1 MREVYMDNVAA
12 RPVLPEAVEA
22 MSRYFSEDF
31 GNPQSLHLYGEKPAL
46 ALREARERVAS
57 LVGART
63 EEIYL
68 TSSGSESNNMAIKG
82 LALANQAKGRHI
94 VVSAIEHQS
103 VLHSCKYLEKLGF
116 ETSEVPV
123 DPTGLIHP
131 EDLEKALR
139 KDTVVVSL
147 MSANNE
153 VGTVQ
158 DLKELSRVA
167 RTTGAVLHTDAVATV
182 GAVRTSVEELGVDAL
197 SLAAQ
202 TFYGP
207 KGAAALYVKKG
218 TRIVPFMDG
227 GIQEEGRRAGTENV
241 PAIVGMGAAARVA
254 SEHMEEWSAK
264 MAPLR
269 DRLIEGLLKMD
280 HVRLTG
286 HQTQRLPGTVSV
298 CIEYIEGES
307 MLLMMSQQGVAASS
321 GSACTSRALK
331 ASHVLL
337 AMGIPHEVAH
347 GSLLFTLGK
356 DSVEKD
362 VYHVLDV
369 LPPVVEKLRAMSP
382 LYRKTLEKD

>member
-1 MREVYMDNVAA
+1 
-12 RPVLPEAVEA
+12 
-22 MSRYFSEDF
+22 
-31 GNPQSLHLYGEKPAL
+31 
-46 ALREARERVAS
+46 
-57 LVGART
+57 
-63 EEIYL
+63 
-68 TSSGSESNNMAIKG
+68 
-82 LALANQAKGRHI
+82 
-94 VVSAIEHQS
+94 
-103 VLHSCKYLEKLGF
+103 
-116 ETSEVPV
+116 
-123 DPTGLIHP
+123 
-131 EDLEKALR
+131 
-139 KDTVVVSL
+139 
-147 MSANNE
+147 
-153 VGTVQ
+153 
-158 DLKELSRVA
+158 
-167 RTTGAVLHTDAVATV
+167 VATA
-182 GAVRTSVEELGVDAL
+182 GALRTSVEELGVDAL

-207 KGAAALYVKKG
+207 KGAAALYIKKG

-241 PAIVGMGAAARVA
+241 PAIVGMGAAVRVA

-264 MAPLR
+264 MVPLR
-269 DRLIEGLLKMD
+269 DRLIEGLLRME

-286 HQTQRLPGTVSV
+286 HPTQRLPGTASV

-356 DSVEKD
+356 DSVEED
-362 VYHVLDV
+362 VDHVLDI